1 MNLWWPVEEEW
12 RGVWDGHVRTPI
24 FKMDNQ
30 QGLAVGYR
38 ELCSML
44 CGSLDGRGVWGR
56 VDTGTRMAESLCC
69 PPEAIT
75 TLLTDCML
83 YAQSLHLCLTL
94 CSPVDYSPP
103 GSSVHGILQARILE
117 WVALPF
123 FRGSS
128 WPRDRTCISCV
139 SCIAGRFFTHW
150 ATWEAC

>member
-69 PPEAIT
+69 PPEALT
-75 TLLTDCML
+75 TLLTDCLL

-117 WVALPF
+117 WVARSSRDLPNPGIEPASF
-123 FRGSS
+123 TS
-128 WPRDRTCISCV
+128 PAL
-139 SCIAGRFFTHW
+139 AGRFFTTSAIW
-150 ATWEAC
+150 ARR